1 MSEIIKIEI
10 NEWYGWIKNEKRL
23 SQNTILSYEKD
34 LKSLLHFLT
43 NYYGREINL
52 EELQKINEEDLTGWF
67 FQRIKSGISQRSN
80 ARALSSVKSFFSFLL
95 KKRKIKINN
104 ISNINGPKFR
114 NSLPRPLTK
123 VQVDEVF
130 KYIKLEKTK
139 WILIRNLSIVI
150 LMWGYGLRISEVL
163 GLKKKDLETSSI
175 RIKGKGGKIRII
187 PILEQISCFIKSLDR
202 ECPFII
208 KDNDILFKGVRGKNL
223 QPTIIQKLIRDLRKN
238 LILPEN
244 FTPHSLR
251 HTFATELLENFVDL
265 RTIQELLGHSSLSTT
280 QRYVSVST
288 SRIQSMLEKNHP
300 LSDD

>member
-1 MSEIIKIEI
+1 M
-10 NEWYGWIKNEKRL
+10 
-23 SQNTILSYEKD
+23 
-34 LKSLLHFLT
+34 
-43 NYYGREINL
+43 
-52 EELQKINEEDLTGWF
+52 
-67 FQRIKSGISQRSN
+67 
-80 ARALSSVKSFFSFLL
+80 
-95 KKRKIKINN
+95 
-104 ISNINGPKFR
+104 
-114 NSLPRPLTK
+114 
-123 VQVDEVF
+123 
-130 KYIKLEKTK
+130 
-139 WILIRNLSIVI
+139 
-150 LMWGYGLRISEVL
+150 
-163 GLKKKDLETSSI
+163 KKKDLETSSI

>member
-67 FQRIKSGISQRSN
+67 FQRIKNGISQRSN
-80 ARALSSVKSFFSFLL
+80 ARALSSVKSFFSFLF